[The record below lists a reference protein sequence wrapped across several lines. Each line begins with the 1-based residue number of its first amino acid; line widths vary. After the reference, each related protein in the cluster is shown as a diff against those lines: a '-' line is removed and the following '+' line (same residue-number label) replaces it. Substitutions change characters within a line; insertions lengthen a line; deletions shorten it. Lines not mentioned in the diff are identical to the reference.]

1 MTENQS
7 LDGDNVIRGP
17 WRKKVINQSEAE
29 ILRREEMEFCE
40 ELSQK
45 ITMDMIQVMGDND
58 VDMSDKTFS
67 RDLTIIIEFVKSLLY
82 RDAKLEYPLHNFV
95 DAVTETTVELDN
107 SHRTVIRVDIL
118 NDFVE
123 LVKMEEDDDP
133 DVS

>member
-1 MTENQS
+1 MTENQVS
-7 LDGDNVIRGP
+7 ERRQRNKRSVE
-17 WRKKVINQSEAE
+17 KKVINQSEEE

-45 ITMDMIQVMGDND
+45 ITMDMIQIMGDND

-67 RDLTIIIEFVKSLLY
+67 RDLAVVIEFVKSLLY